1 MVPITYTKQL
11 NGTWKKIFSLNYFNC
26 RRSLFRDPSC
36 EIFTWIFGPLASLFF
51 CNRNWNCNSFKVH
64 WVIFK
69 YNGNVRY
76 RMIYFFLLLK
86 LNVSRTDV
94 IWECQK
100 VFLVLS
106 TVIFV
111 PYYNRK
117 YDHVSSGLGISNPT
131 IYNIMR

>member
-1 MVPITYTKQL
+1 MELEKNILLELFQL
-11 NGTWKKIFSLNYFNC
+11 QKEPFSWPFLRDFHMNFWSLSFFIFLQ
-26 RRSLFRDPSC
+26 LK
-36 EIFTWIFGPLASLFF
+36 LKLQ
-51 CNRNWNCNSFKVH
+51 FKVH

-76 RMIYFFLLLK
+76 MMIFFFLLLK
-86 LNVSRTDV
+86 FNVSRTDV

-117 YDHVSSGLGISNPT
+117 YDHVSSGLGIYYMYKQT
-131 IYNIMR
+131 RHFVYL